1 MLNNTLDSLLTT
13 LDETYSRILRAILQ
27 FLTFSKRPL
36 RIEEAVDVKK
46 RRTTPRRH
54 DNPKGTNV

>member
-1 MLNNTLDSLLTT
+1 MLNNTLNSLPTT

-36 RIEEAVDVKK
+36 RIEEAVDMIAVNVK
-46 RRTTPRRH
+46 RCPYFS
-54 DNPKGTNV
+54 P